1 MNELMKTES
10 KSTNDEF
17 KCRVTTPSGVV
28 HCDKDR
34 GSPITLHG
42 FFPHFTQYLH
52 ESGQYDGL
60 INNCPLEYK
69 SNNAPEAKDVIGT
82 AMLSIL
88 AGHKRYCH
96 ASSLYGDGV
105 AAELLGLNKIVSHDS
120 IERGLDKMDK
130 SKAEKW
136 LKQAYSRMYEPLL
149 STPYVLDLDPTV
161 KVLYGSQEKAEVG
174 YNHQKPGRR
183 SHCLHTYFIGT
194 LRIVLD
200 VEVHS
205 GKETAGLHSHS
216 RLWSL
221 LDEMPLHMRPSLVR
235 GDIGFGNEGT
245 MVGCEVRSQNFLFK
259 LKQSPKVKKLISEL
273 GTPGHNWVNA
283 GEGWLG
289 HESEIKLSGWTSTR
303 RVVVLKRKHVKKL
316 DTLELPGE
324 SNQME
329 FPLAVIVDDD
339 DVVYEYQVL
348 VTDTDHDI
356 PALAQL
362 YRDRGDCENNFDELK
377 NHWGWGGFN
386 SRKHDRSQIMMRLI
400 GLVYNWWNV
409 FCRLA
414 EPEKHLEAITSRRL
428 FQNTVGRLTKT
439 GNSRI
444 FYVSAVGAVAEHV
457 LQQFTRISKFISSLA
472 STATQLTKE
481 EKWAAILK
489 EAFKVFNYNKSIKA
503 HSDGCQNLLDL

>member
-1 MNELMKTES
+1 MGELLKTER
-10 KSTNDEF
+10 KSINNEF

-28 HCDKDR
+28 HCDKDH
-34 GSPITLHG
+34 GAPITLHG
-42 FFPHFTQYLH
+42 FLPHFTQYLH
-52 ESGQYDGL
+52 ESGQYDEL
-60 INNCPLEYK
+60 IKNCPLVYK
-69 SNNAPEAKDVIGT
+69 SNNAPEVKDVLGT
-82 AMLSIL
+82 LMLSIL
-88 AGHKRYCH
+88 SGHKRYCH
-96 ASSLYGDGV
+96 AASLYGDGV

-120 IERGLDKMDK
+120 IERGLDKLSHDC
-130 SKAEKW
+130 ADLW
-136 LKQAYSRMYEPLL
+136 LREAYRRMYEPLL
-149 STPYVLDLDPTV
+149 ATPYILDLDPTV
-161 KVLYGSQEKAEVG
+161 KVLYGNQEKAEVG
-174 YNHQKPGRR
+174 YNPQKPGRR
-183 SHCLHTYFIGT
+183 SHCLHTYFIGS

-245 MVGCEVRSQNFLFK
+245 IVGCESRSQNFLFK
-259 LKQSPKVKKLISEL
+259 LKQSPKVKNLISKLE
-273 GTPGHNWVNA
+273 TPGHNWIDA

-289 HESEIKLSGWTSTR
+289 HESEIQLSGWTSKR
-303 RVVVLKRKHVKKL
+303 RVVVLKRKHMKKPNH
-316 DTLELPGE
+316 LELAAE

-329 FPLAVIVDDD
+329 FPLAVVVDEDA
-339 DVVYEYQVL
+339 VVYEYQVL
-348 VTDTDHDI
+348 VTNTDHDI

-386 SRKHDRSQIMMRLI
+386 SRKSERAQVMMRLI

-414 EPEKHLEAITSRRL
+414 EPEKHMEAITSRRL

-444 FYVSAVGAVAEHV
+444 FYVSAVGAEAERV
-457 LQQFTRISKFISSLA
+457 LRQLTSISKFISSLV

-489 EAFKVFNYNKSIKA
+489 EAFKSFSYNNSIKA
-503 HSDGCQNLLDL
+503 FSDGCQNLLNL